1 MILLDTSALIFW
13 TLDQKKLSAAAAEA
27 IEAAEQITLS
37 SISLWEIGIKVKKGR
52 LEIPYAIDEYAQ
64 KLKIVQKVEILAVD
78 EATWLKSLA
87 LDWPHR
93 DPADRVIVATAVLH
107 ACPLITSDRTIRAF
121 YKNALW

>member
-13 TLDQKKLSAAAAEA
+13 TLDQKKLTPSATEA
-27 IEAAEQITLS
+27 IEAAERVTLS

-64 KLKIVQKVEILAVD
+64 KLKAVQKLEILAVD
-78 EATWLKSLA
+78 EAMWLKSLA

-93 DPADRVIVATAVLH
+93 DPADRVIVATAVLNT
-107 ACPLITSDRTIRAF
+107 CPLITSDQVIRAF
-121 YKNALW
+121 YKDAIW

>member
-13 TLDQKKLSAAAAEA
+13 TLDQNRLTTAAAEA
-27 IEAAEQITLS
+27 IEAAEQIALS
-37 SISLWEIGIKVKKGR
+37 SISLWEIGIKVKKRR

-64 KLKIVQKVEILAVD
+64 KLKTVQKVEILAVD
-78 EATWLKSLA
+78 EAAWLKSVA

-107 ACPLITSDRTIRAF
+107 ACPLITSDRIIRAF